1 MKMEFTLLVIS
12 LLVVSTIAD
21 PVGDKNALLDFINN
35 IHHSRPVN
43 WNKSLS
49 VCHEWRGVTCNSDQS
64 RVIAL
69 RLPAL
74 GISGPIPPNTLSRLT
89 AIQILSLR
97 SNGITGPFPG
107 DLARFDNLTALYL
120 QSNKFTGA
128 LPLDF
133 SVWKNISVID
143 LSYNNFNG
151 SIPSSVSNLTQL
163 TVLNLAHNNLSG
175 EIPDLQ
181 IPTLQVLNLSYNN
194 LTGPLPKS
202 LKRFPLSA
210 FSGNNII
217 FDPTFAPQL
226 PPAPSPGYISPTGS
240 GHKRI
245 LGEHLLLGIILGGV
259 VLAFVII
266 AVFMVLCRS
275 KKGDGVLPIKSKKK
289 DGPAKKGVSESQ
301 NKNNKLIFFE
311 GCSLAFDLEDLLRA
325 SAEVLGKGTFGTTYK
340 AALED
345 TNTMVVKRL
354 KEGSVAK
361 REFEQQMELVGNIR
375 HENVASLRAYYFSKE
390 EKLMIYDYFYTG
402 SVSALLHGKRGE
414 GVYGLDWETRL
425 RVAVGAARGIAHIH
439 LANGGKLVHGNI
451 KSSNIFIN
459 SQGYG
464 CICDL
469 GLATLMNPTPS
480 PIVRTAGFR
489 APEVTDTRKS
499 TQASDVYSF
508 GVLLLELLTGK
519 SPTSLSGGDEMVH
532 LVRWVNSV
540 VREEWTAEV
549 FDVVLLKYPNI
560 EEEMVELLQVG
571 LTCTVRMPEERPKM
585 SEVVKM
591 VEEIRR
597 MSTRPSSAGLKSEL
611 STPTPLNV
619 EIGSS
624 SAAK

>member
-1 MKMEFTLLVIS
+1 MKIGFVILVLSFII
-12 LLVVSTIAD
+12 STIAD
-21 PVGDKNALLDFINN
+21 PVEDKNALLDFINK
-35 IHHSRPVN
+35 IHHSRPLN
-43 WNKSLS
+43 WNTNLS
-49 VCHEWRGVTCNSDQS
+49 VCNDWRGVTCDTDQT

-69 RLPAL
+69 RLPGL
-74 GISGPIPPNTLSRLT
+74 GITGSIPPNTLSRLT

-97 SNGITGPFPG
+97 SNGITGPFPSEVTTFG
-107 DLARFDNLTALYL
+107 NLTALYL

-128 LPLDF
+128 LPLDLF
-133 SVWKNISVID
+133 VWKNISVID
-143 LSYNNFNG
+143 LSYNGFNG

-163 TVLNLAHNNLSG
+163 DVLNLSHNKFSG

-181 IPTLQVLNLSYNN
+181 IPTLRVLNFSYNN
-194 LTGPLPKS
+194 LTGRLPRS

-210 FSGNNII
+210 FVGNSIT
-217 FDPTFAPQL
+217 FDPAFSPSL
-226 PPAPSPGYISPTGS
+226 PPVLSPGFDSPAGS
-240 GHKRI
+240 GKKRI
-245 LGEHLLLGIILGGV
+245 VLGEHLLLG
-259 VLAFVII
+259 VII
-266 AVFMVLCRS
+266 GCVILVFFMIAFIMILCRS
-275 KKGDGVLPIKSKKK
+275 KKGDVVVPPVKSKKK
-289 DGPAKKGVSESQ
+289 DVPVKKEVSESRD
-301 NKNNKLIFFE
+301 KNNKLVFFE

-325 SAEVLGKGTFGTTYK
+325 SAEVLGKGSFGTTYK

-345 TNTMVVKRL
+345 TSTMVVKRL

-375 HENVASLRAYYFSKE
+375 HENVASLRAYYFSKD

-402 SVSALLHGKRGE
+402 SVSTLLHGKRAE

-439 LANGGKLVHGNI
+439 STSGGKLVHGNI

-464 CICDL
+464 CISDL
-469 GLATLMNPTPS
+469 GLATLINPTPS
-480 PIVRTAGFR
+480 PITRTTGYR
-489 APEVTDTRKS
+489 APEVTDTRKA

-508 GVLLLELLTGK
+508 GVVLLELLTGK
-519 SPTSLSGGDEMVH
+519 NPTGSNEVVD

-549 FDVVLLKYPNI
+549 FDVELVKYPNI

-585 SEVVKM
+585 AEVVKM

-597 MSTRPSSAGLKSEL
+597 MSTRPSSAGGRSEL
-611 STPTPLNV
+611 STPNPLNV